1 MNGAIIGFGNI
12 AQAHIEA
19 YETVWGMQ
27 ILFIVDSS
35 QMNIDYVKKTYPHI
49 NCYSS
54 IEDLFADQSVD
65 FIDICTPPNTHFYYI
80 KSGLRA
86 GCHVLCEKPFLIDIV
101 NYPEILSLMGISKR
115 QVYPL
120 HNYKFA
126 QAVKWMKEHV
136 VSNEFGDFKY
146 GHFRTIRST
155 HAQGAS
161 HWKRDWRRIPE
172 ISGGGILFDHGPH
185 NIYLSCFLLQSLP
198 IAVSCITGLLRRDSD
213 YLNTE
218 DTALIT
224 LYFEN
229 EVKVFIE
236 LSWAGS
242 CRDTH
247 YSLVG
252 SKRCLFVEN
261 DKLHISKN
269 GVFETTSID
278 LEFDDPL
285 HKNWFR
291 EMFNDFLNLIENP
304 IRQNLLFQEAFYT
317 TMIIQ
322 KAYESASKNGE
333 IIPVTQYN
341 CSDY

>member
-1 MNGAIIGFGNI
+1 MKGAIIGFGNI
-12 AQAHIEA
+12 AEAHFEA
-19 YETVWGMQ
+19 YETVLGMQ

-35 QMNIDYVKKTYPHI
+35 KIILDKVKKIYPDI
-49 NCYSS
+49 NCYFS
-54 IEDLFADQSVD
+54 IEDLFAEQNVD
-65 FIDICTPPNTHFYYI
+65 FIDICTPPNTHFNYI
-80 KSGLRA
+80 KSGLLA
-86 GCHVLCEKPFLIDIV
+86 GCHVLCEKPFLIDTV
-101 NYPEILSLMGISKR
+101 NYPEILSLIISSKK

-126 QAVKWMKEHV
+126 PAVKWMKEHV

-146 GHFRTIRST
+146 GHFRTIRGT
-155 HAQGAS
+155 HAKGAS

-185 NIYLSCFLLQSLP
+185 NIYLSCFLLQSFP
-198 IAVSCITGLLRRDSD
+198 IAVSCITGIFRNDNNYSD
-213 YLNTE
+213 TE

-224 LYFEN
+224 LYFQN
-229 EVKVFIE
+229 EVKIFIE

-242 CRDTH
+242 FRDTH
-247 YSLVG
+247 FSLIG
-252 SKRCLFVEN
+252 SKRILFVEN
-261 DKLHISKN
+261 SKLHISKN
-269 GVFETTSID
+269 GVFETISID
-278 LEFDDPL
+278 SEFDDPL

-304 IRQNLLFQEAFYT
+304 IRQNLLLQEALYT